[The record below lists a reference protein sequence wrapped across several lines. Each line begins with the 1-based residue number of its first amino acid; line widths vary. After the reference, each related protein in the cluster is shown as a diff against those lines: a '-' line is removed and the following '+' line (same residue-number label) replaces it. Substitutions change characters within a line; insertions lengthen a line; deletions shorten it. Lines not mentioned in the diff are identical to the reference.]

1 MVGTTTQF
9 TQPELHPNSLLSY
22 DYESADFIRAARAFP
37 SLICKWA
44 GKVEGVLASCSLEF
58 ISLLHDITLSTQL
71 GINQ

>member
-22 DYESADFIRAARAFP
+22 DYKSADFIRAARAFP

-44 GKVEGVLASCSLEF
+44 GKVEGGIDF
-58 ISLLHDITLSTQL
+58 MLLGVYFPSA
-71 GINQ
+71 